1 MKTIEERAEKWGKD
15 YPKLPK
21 SELPYT
27 DSDIEAVA
35 TNSFLQGAAYQRGI
49 DIKKGVEWLC
59 DNIIEFVE
67 FDHLNGIQIDYGQ
80 LNNEFRKAMEL

>member
-1 MKTIEERAEKWGKD
+1 MNKIEDQATKWGKK
-15 YPKLPK
+15 YPKLPS

-27 DSDIEAVA
+27 DSDIETVA
-35 TNSFLQGAAYQRGI
+35 TNSFLQGAAYQRDI

-67 FDHLNGIQIDYGQ
+67 FDHLSGIQIDYGK
-80 LNNEFRKAMEL
+80 LNNEFRKGMEL

>member
-1 MKTIEERAEKWGKD
+1 MNLIEEKAEKWGKY

-35 TNSFLQGAAYQRGI
+35 TNSYMQGAAVQREI
-49 DIKKGVEWLC
+49 DINRAYEWFF

-67 FDHLNGIQIDYGQ
+67 FDHLNGIQINYCQ
-80 LNNEFRKAMEL
+80 LDNEFRKAMEI